1 MLSRR
6 QQAQALQRYGKLLI
20 GAAPDDTTALL
31 MALCMPGPDLQDQ
44 PNTSAD
50 AKADAKFTASVA
62 DYAQLYADRPTRLLY
77 LCEFI
82 LFNSSEGDVPNEQQ
96 LYHTLLELY
105 LAEQL
110 VDHELQE
117 AAAGNAAEVAPQVG
131 GRYLL
136 HVLLCRGCWAR
147 LD

>member
-31 MALCMPGPDLQDQ
+31 MALCMPGLDLQDQ

-117 AAAGNAAEVAPQVG
+117 AAAGNAAEVG
-131 GRYLL
+131 GTGF
-136 HVLLCRGCWAR
+136 V
-147 LD
+147 